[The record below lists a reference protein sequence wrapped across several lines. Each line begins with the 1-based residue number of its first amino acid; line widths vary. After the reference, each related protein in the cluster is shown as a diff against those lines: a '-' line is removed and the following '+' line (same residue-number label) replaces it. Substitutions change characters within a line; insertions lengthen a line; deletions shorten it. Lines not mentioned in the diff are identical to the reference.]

1 MLSIDSDNTPCL
13 INGTSQTTDVK
24 ITDDSLDII
33 NIDKGFITAH
43 MRYKVRLN
51 CAYSYLIPVDNEGI
65 ENFYKIFIG
74 LKSGTQIL
82 DQYRNKIIN
91 GGMTGCSQN
100 DAIYE
105 NTIVRAQKSK
115 HEVEHRPGMYTTWE
129 NANNFS
135 QDVCGCYVNA
145 IDLLNT
151 DVWIE
156 FDVVMQYD
164 DFLHYL
170 T

>member
-1 MLSIDSDNTPCL
+1 MLSIDSYNTPCL

-51 CAYSYLIPVDNEGI
+51 CAYSYLAPTDNARI
-65 ENFYKIFIG
+65 ENFYKLFIG
-74 LKSGTQIL
+74 LKSGTQI
-82 DQYRNKIIN
+82 
-91 GGMTGCSQN
+91 
-100 DAIYE
+100 
-105 NTIVRAQKSK
+105 
-115 HEVEHRPGMYTTWE
+115 PGMYTTWE